1 MSLPSRSSGMKPLS
15 FLAAAALS
23 AACALVPLFS
33 ASADIQDPPLTDQGP
48 SRKLARGIANIAFGV
63 SEIPFEMIMSNE
75 ADGNSTAFSYGAIR
89 GVGRFLSRLGFG
101 VYEVVTFPIPT
112 QKGTYYP
119 PYRSNI
125 PWVNGGL
132 EEFPPELGFET
143 RYNYNRHYSIVP

>member
-1 MSLPSRSSGMKPLS
+1 MSLPSRSSGMNSPFSTAL
-15 FLAAAALS
+15 AALS
-23 AACALVPLFS
+23 VALVLFPT
-33 ASADIQDPPLTDQGP
+33 APVSADIQDPPLNDHGP

-63 SEIPFEMIMSNE
+63 SEIPFEIILSNE

-112 QKGTYYP
+112 HKGTYHP
-119 PYRSNI
+119 PFKSNI

-143 RYNYNRHYSIVP
+143 RYSYGRSYSIVP